1 MIYSYKKADGKT
13 WYYLKYYKDGKTYT
27 KRGFKTR
34 NEALNY
40 YSTFTQ
46 EIDSK
51 TDVSYKTFEQVYEM
65 WLEIYKD
72 RVKESTLVK
81 TTTAFRLHIL
91 PYFGDKKVKDINSYM
106 VQEYAL
112 KLRDFTSGKEIFNK
126 ASNIMKYAINLGI
139 IQQNPFEYVELPKF
153 KKYKKHETYLEVED
167 INKLL
172 NVIDDYSNYCAFR
185 LLIYTGLRRGEL
197 LALEWNDVDFKNKTV
212 NVNKTLTYG
221 KGYKTIVNSTK
232 TQNSI
237 RTVDIDDETLKH
249 LKNLKLQTQS
259 KLVFPNSKDGYQR
272 LSNLQDRL
280 NKYCKK
286 ANINKIRVHD
296 LRHTHASLLFA
307 SGSTAKEVQERL
319 GHTDIKT
326 TLNIYTHLT
335 KKQKKLS
342 LDKFINYM
350 EGQA

>member
-13 WYYLKYYKDGKTYT
+13 WYYLKYYKDGKSHT

-51 TDVSYKTFEQVYEM
+51 TDVSYKTFSQVYEM
-65 WLEIYKD
+65 WLDIYKD
-72 RVKESTLVK
+72 KVKESTLVK
-81 TTTAFRLHIL
+81 STTAFKLHIL

-112 KLRDFTSGKEIFNK
+112 KLKNYASGKEIFNR
-126 ASNIMKYAINLGI
+126 ASAIMNYAIKIGVI
-139 IQQNPFEYVELPKF
+139 EKNPFDNVEMPRF
-153 KKYKKHETYLEVED
+153 KKHIKHESYLEVED

-172 NVIDDYSNYCAFR
+172 NIIDDYINYCAFR
-185 LLIYTGLRRGEL
+185 VLIYTGLRRGEL
-197 LALEWNDVDFKNKTV
+197 LALEWNDIDFKNNTI
-212 NVNKTLTYG
+212 NVNKTLTHG
-221 KGYKTIVNSTK
+221 RDYKIIVNSTK
-232 TQNSI
+232 TQSSI
-237 RTVDIDDETLKH
+237 RVVDIDDETLNY
-249 LKNLKLQTQS
+249 LKKLKLQTKS
-259 KLVFPNSKDGYQR
+259 KLVFPNSKGGYQR

-280 NKYCKK
+280 NRYCKK

-307 SGSTAKEVQERL
+307 SGSNAKEVQERL

-350 EGQA
+350 EES

>member
-13 WYYLKYYKDGKTYT
+13 WYYLKYYKDGKSHT

-51 TDVSYKTFEQVYEM
+51 SDVTYKTFEQVYEM
-65 WLEIYKD
+65 WLEINKD
-72 RVKESTLVK
+72 KVKESTLVK
-81 TTTAFRLHIL
+81 ATTTFRLHIL
-91 PYFGDKKVKDINSYM
+91 PYFGDKKVKDINTYM
-106 VQEYAL
+106 AQEYAL
-112 KLRDFTSGKEIFNK
+112 TLKNYTSGKEIFNR
-126 ASNIMKYAINLGI
+126 ASAVMNYAIKIGI
-139 IQQNPFEYVELPKF
+139 IEKNPFEYVELPKF

-172 NVIDDYSNYCAFR
+172 NIIDDYSYYCAFR
-185 LLIYTGLRRGEL
+185 VLIYTGLRRGEL
-197 LALEWNDVDFKNKTV
+197 LALEWNDIDFKDKTIT
-212 NVNKTLTYG
+212 VNKTLTYG
-221 KGYKTIVNSTK
+221 KDYKTIVNSTK
-232 TQNSI
+232 TQSSI
-237 RTVDIDDETLKH
+237 RVVDIDDDTLKY
-249 LKNLKLQTQS
+249 LKKLKLQAQS
-259 KLVFPNSKDGYQR
+259 KLVFPNSTGGYQR
-272 LSNLQDRL
+272 LSNLQDKL

-286 ANINKIRVHD
+286 ANINKVRVHD

-307 SGSTAKEVQERL
+307 SGANAKEVQERL

-350 EGQA
+350 EAKG